1 MSTIPPATLREGRL
15 AKDVGCRANICALSR
30 TTAHGSRGALLHD
43 DWRKRLACGYATI
56 AIFNMAVGRDD
67 FNRDT
72 KGVLARRVGYR
83 CSNPNCRKLTCGPQE
98 TPTKSVNI
106 GVAAHL
112 AAAAPGGPRYDLQM
126 NPQERGEIENGI
138 WLCQN
143 CAKLIDNDEARY
155 TVDLLRRWRRISEEA
170 ARLEVETGSGPPQQD
185 DLELIRFYCQCFD
198 RPAFQDPF
206 RQEGSMEAFDR
217 AIEDTITALNT
228 GCLRSRDGGVLQQS
242 KGKALVSNPE
252 WRNTLDTIVDVLR
265 AIRSRY
271 DLAVKTGQIHV
282 SPSGDFYCIHD
293 PSVAEWMDETRGQII
308 EMLNRLCEEAHVG
321 PLRFPRFRSRHW

>member
-1 MSTIPPATLREGRL
+1 MAT
-15 AKDVGCRANICALSR
+15 D
-30 TTAHGSRGALLHD
+30 
-43 DWRKRLACGYATI
+43 
-56 AIFNMAVGRDD
+56 RDD

-72 KGVLARRVGYR
+72 KDVLAKRVGYR

-98 TPTKSVNI
+98 RPTKSISI

-112 AAAAPGGPRYDLQM
+112 AAAAPGGPRYDSRM
-126 NPQERGEIENGI
+126 SPQERSGIDNGI

-143 CAKLIDNDEARY
+143 CAKLIDNDATRY
-155 TVDLLRRWRRISEEA
+155 TVDLLSRWKRMSEEA
-170 ARLEVETGSGPPQQD
+170 ARLEVETGLGPPQQD

-242 KGKALVSNPE
+242 KGKAFVSNPQ

-282 SPSGDFYCIHD
+282 NPSGDCIHD
-293 PSVAEWMDETRGQII
+293 PSVAEWMDETRGQVI
-308 EMLNRLCEEAHVG
+308 EMMNGLCAQADVR
-321 PLRFPRFRSRHW
+321 PLHFPRSRPRYW